1 MERETP
7 EPKRYVLGHHRE
19 ELARLDRQAAAI
31 ERPTRLLLQAA
42 GLTPGMRVLD
52 LGTGLGHVARMVAD
66 IVGPTGDVVGIDRS
80 ADALAVARE
89 RTRDSGVTN
98 ISFEEGDATD
108 WRAAARFDAIV
119 ERLLLFHAADPAAV
133 VRHHVEANL
142 GQSGMFVAIDFDIG
156 ASRAEP
162 PVPLVD
168 TALEWIRRAF
178 RAAGARPH
186 IGATLG
192 RILDAAGLADVRTF
206 GVQAYLGPQDP
217 AGPALLAGVVR
228 SLSPAILQHGIAT
241 AEKMDLPTLQERFTD
256 AVREANAVILP
267 PTVSAAWGRRTSP

>member
-1 MERETP
+1 VERETP
-7 EPKRYVLGHHRE
+7 EPHRYILGNHPE

-52 LGTGLGHVARMVAD
+52 LGTGLGHVARIVAE
-66 IVGPTGDVVGIDRS
+66 IVGPTGDVVAVDRS

-89 RTRDSGVTN
+89 RTRDSGVTS
-98 ISFEEGDATD
+98 ISFHEGDVTD
-108 WRAAARFDAIV
+108 WRAATRFDAIV
-119 ERLLLFHAADPAAV
+119 ERLLLFHAADPSAV

-142 GQSGMFVAIDFDIG
+142 AQGGTFVAIDFDIG
-156 ASRAEP
+156 ACRSEP
-162 PVPLVD
+162 PVPIAD
-168 TALEWIRRAF
+168 TAIEWIRRAF

-186 IGATLG
+186 IGATLAQ
-192 RILDAAGLADVRTF
+192 ILGAAALGDVRTF
-206 GVQAYLGPQDP
+206 GVQGYLGPNDP

-241 AEKMDLPTLQERFTD
+241 AEEMDLPTLQQRIAD

-267 PTVSAAWGRRTSP
+267 PTVAGAWGRRTSS